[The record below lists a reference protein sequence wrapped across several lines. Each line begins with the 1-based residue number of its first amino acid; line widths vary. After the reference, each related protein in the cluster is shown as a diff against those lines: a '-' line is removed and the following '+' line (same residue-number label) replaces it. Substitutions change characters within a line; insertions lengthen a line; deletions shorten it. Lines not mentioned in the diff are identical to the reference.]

1 MHTQRSSFTRSILRA
16 VVLTAIVVV
25 PLAAPLGASEVSGVP
40 AVVALQQVEPGP
52 RSDGFE
58 PVGQV
63 PAQEQ
68 MPAAPMVMAAYG
80 VVWVLTVAFVV
91 SVWRRIGKVEQE
103 LREVEQ
109 RVAQEARRK

>member
-1 MHTQRSSFTRSILRA
+1 
-16 VVLTAIVVV
+16 
-25 PLAAPLGASEVSGVP
+25 
-40 AVVALQQVEPGP
+40 
-52 RSDGFE
+52 
-58 PVGQV
+58 
-63 PAQEQ
+63 

-103 LREVEQ
+103 LSEVEQ